1 MFQYFSNINLR
12 KCAQDTVTEFAMHDA
27 VFVSYHGGFCYDNCG
42 CVTYALCL
50 ISALFFSIRYKLY
63 NVKTPGIC
71 LN

>member
-50 ISALFFSIRYKLY
+50 ISALFFFQYDISGTMLKHL
-63 NVKTPGIC
+63 VFV
-71 LN
+71 